1 MQTELVTPI
10 EYYGRIKET
19 EVYIK
24 REDTIPFSFGGN
36 KVRIALEVFEEM
48 KQRGSKRVIS
58 YGSTSSNLNRVI
70 AQMAAER
77 GVGCTVI
84 VKKENT
90 EGGHPSFN
98 EIMVLDSGAE
108 IIYTENGE
116 VRDTVANTLA
126 RYRAREEDP
135 YYIYG
140 DETGCGGEEVLSRA
154 YRKVSA
160 EISAQEKE
168 LDVRFDTL
176 VLPVGT
182 CSTLTG
188 LLQAEEKR
196 NVLGISIA
204 RSRENTENKL
214 KEFLFRIGMNEE
226 EAAAK
231 LASFCRITDAYLMGG
246 YGKRNAELVPF
257 LREQLRSHGLPLD
270 PTYTGKAFYGMTEE
284 IRKGNLTGTCLFLHT
299 GGLPLFFDMMEQM

>member
-10 EYYGRIKET
+10 GYYGRIKET

-70 AQMAAER
+70 CQMAAER

-108 IIYTENGE
+108 IIYTEAGE
-116 VRDTVANTLA
+116 VRETVANTLA
-126 RYRAREEDP
+126 RYRAKEENP

-140 DETGCGGEEVLSRA
+140 DETGQGGEEVLSRA
-154 YRKVSA
+154 YRKVST
-160 EISAQEKE
+160 EITVQEKE
-168 LDVRFDTL
+168 LGVHFDTV

-182 CSTLTG
+182 GSTLAG
-188 LLQAEEKR
+188 LLQEGGGR
-196 NVLGISIA
+196 RICGISIA
-204 RSRENTENKL
+204 RSAEQVLEHL
-214 KEFLFRIGMNEE
+214 PEGVFRPE
-226 EAAAK
+226 
-231 LASFCRITDAYLMGG
+231 LHRITDDYRMGG
-246 YGKRNAELVPF
+246 YGKKNAELVSF
-257 LREQLRSHGLPLD
+257 LREQLRTHGLPLD
-270 PTYTGKAFYGMTEE
+270 PVYTGKAFYGMTEE
-284 IRKGNLTGTCLFLHT
+284 IRRGNLTGTCLFLHT